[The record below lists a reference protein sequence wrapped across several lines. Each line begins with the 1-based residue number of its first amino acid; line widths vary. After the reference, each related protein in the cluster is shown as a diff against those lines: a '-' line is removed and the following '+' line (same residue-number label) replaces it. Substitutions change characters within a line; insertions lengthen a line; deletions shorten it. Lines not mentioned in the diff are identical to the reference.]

1 MIYLKLIMATVL
13 SALPFVLASFIRKKR
28 KYIDNRSI
36 FDAVQSLFAYFNKI
50 ETICFIYIL
59 RLYEGMTKSDN
70 FRKFFTLLVLL
81 FMIAVQFIDFNAST
95 DIAKEILN
103 TPDNVTDDTSTTTI
117 EVWWRNVSIFIPLMT
132 NPLATLLAAALSMIL
147 FAYRCGNWLL
157 TRLHNNNKFFFYSA
171 LVSIVI
177 LFASPRFLIVTEVIE
192 IFLIAAII
200 YPNKIVSDDPGS
212 RKGVPVITEEEK
224 HKNAA

>member
-1 MIYLKLIMATVL
+1 MATVL

-36 FDAVQSLFAYFNKI
+36 FDTVQSLFAYFNKI

-117 EVWWRNVSIFIPLMT
+117 WAAKNISIFMTLMT

-147 FAYRCGNWLL
+147 FAYSCGNWLL

-177 LFASPRFLIVTEVIE
+177 LFTSPCFLIVTEVIE
-192 IFLIAAII
+192 IILIAAII

-212 RKGVPVITEEEK
+212 RKGIPVIPEEAK
-224 HKNAA
+224 NKNAA